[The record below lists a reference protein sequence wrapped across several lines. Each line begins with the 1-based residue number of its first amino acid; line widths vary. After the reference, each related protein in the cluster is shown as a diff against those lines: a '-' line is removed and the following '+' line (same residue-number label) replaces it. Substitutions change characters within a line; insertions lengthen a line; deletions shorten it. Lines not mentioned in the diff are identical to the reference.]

1 MLLSLLVLA
10 CLSVRV
16 QVAAQE
22 DELAK
27 QVARLAQKAE
37 SGSISQ
43 VWNISRELSSLGE
56 NAVTPLAQLLPD
68 ASAKVRLAIDLAL
81 LKLGSVK
88 TAKEDILSLI
98 NNAQAQTEARVAAVE
113 LIEKHAGKQDVE
125 NLFGKLNT
133 FNDPLVKIAIC
144 KLTYRKVKEA
154 NAARTLKE
162 FLTSDDFNVRAAAA
176 IALAQVDDFDD
187 TKEILKS
194 IAEEPSER
202 GALARSLLEQER
214 LFHEAA
220 AASGLT
226 KDELVKQKEKKI
238 GELTV
243 DIEKLKKENEKA
255 TKTEIKLLD
264 EILEIISKFY
274 VDEKKTNEQA
284 LINAA
289 AKGMVSS
296 LDRYSGYMDER
307 ETKLFE
313 EWGKQEYGGIGA
325 HVTKRIDEYL
335 MIESPIYSG
344 PAYRAGLRTGDLITE
359 VDGVDILRL
368 SLEDVVDK
376 LKGKE
381 NTQVKIK
388 VRRLSWH
395 EEREFTIVREK
406 INVPSTRYTM
416 LAGDI
421 GYLALLGFQQES
433 SDEIEAALLK
443 LESQGMKALIFDL
456 RDNPGGLLNSAVDVT
471 DKFLTGGKLIVTSKG
486 RNPFIGKE
494 EKYYSTGR
502 RTHPDYPLFILVNRG
517 SASGSE
523 IVCGALQEHKRAI
536 LIGETTF
543 GKGSVQHPFEL
554 ESTERKT
561 RLRLTIAKYYLPSGR
576 SIHKEEGSKEGGVK
590 PDIEVKE
597 KDLIPPWELDTAL
610 ELDKKEAFAQYL
622 NKYYNE
628 NKELFQKLAWNDYA
642 DEKRY
647 PHFDELYDSLQT
659 KFDRKYARVLL
670 RRKLI
675 RKVADEMGKEPV
687 CDITEDN
694 VLHRA
699 IIEALA
705 KLGKKPDE
713 FEEYKHI
720 SAAIAAK

>member
-1 MLLSLLVLA
+1 
-10 CLSVRV
+10 
-16 QVAAQE
+16 
-22 DELAK
+22 
-27 QVARLAQKAE
+27 
-37 SGSISQ
+37 
-43 VWNISRELSSLGE
+43 
-56 NAVTPLAQLLPD
+56 
-68 ASAKVRLAIDLAL
+68 
-81 LKLGSVK
+81 
-88 TAKEDILSLI
+88 
-98 NNAQAQTEARVAAVE
+98 
-113 LIEKHAGKQDVE
+113 
-125 NLFGKLNT
+125 
-133 FNDPLVKIAIC
+133 
-144 KLTYRKVKEA
+144 
-154 NAARTLKE
+154 
-162 FLTSDDFNVRAAAA
+162 
-176 IALAQVDDFDD
+176 
-187 TKEILKS
+187 
-194 IAEEPSER
+194 
-202 GALARSLLEQER
+202 
-214 LFHEAA
+214 
-220 AASGLT
+220 
-226 KDELVKQKEKKI
+226 
-238 GELTV
+238 
-243 DIEKLKKENEKA
+243 
-255 TKTEIKLLD
+255 
-264 EILEIISKFY
+264 
-274 VDEKKTNEQA
+274 
-284 LINAA
+284 
-289 AKGMVSS
+289 
-296 LDRYSGYMDER
+296 
-307 ETKLFE
+307 
-313 EWGKQEYGGIGA
+313 
-325 HVTKRIDEYL
+325 
-335 MIESPIYSG
+335 
-344 PAYRAGLRTGDLITE
+344 
-359 VDGVDILRL
+359 
-368 SLEDVVDK
+368 VDK

>member
-1 MLLSLLVLA
+1 LVLA

-88 TAKEDILSLI
+88 TAREDLLSLI

>member
-88 TAKEDILSLI
+88 TAREDLLSLI